1 MNVTKFAVSCGVVL
15 AALAGMSLPAQ
26 AQSVSLLFDS
36 TQPASINLTTT
47 GSDKYDTGL
56 LNYTSS
62 TGASFAAFCVELK
75 QDYATHDDGYQTF
88 TFSSFS
94 GREASALQGLF
105 VTSWSSVDTAVER
118 AAFQTA
124 VWEITHEKN
133 AGAFSVTEGAGT
145 FYFEKLTGGT
155 SADNSSFVNLVNG
168 YLHNAEAYHG
178 PALYELNR
186 LSNPTYQDL
195 IVAQIAP
202 VPEPS
207 RMAMMLAGL
216 GAVGFMAGRRQR
228 R

>member
-1 MNVTKFAVSCGVVL
+1 MNVAKFAVSLGVTL
-15 AALAGMSLPAQ
+15 AAFASLSLPAQ
-26 AQSVSLLFDS
+26 AQTVSLIFDS
-36 TQPASINLTTT
+36 TQPESIKLTTT
-47 GSDKYDTGL
+47 GSDKYDTGV

-62 TGASFAAFCVELK
+62 TGASFASFCVDLQ
-75 QDYATHDDGYQTF
+75 QDYATHSDGYQTF
-88 TFSSFS
+88 TLGAFS

-105 VTSWSSVDTAVER
+105 STTWSSVDTAVER

-124 VWEITHEKN
+124 VWEITHETSS
-133 AGAFSVTEGAGT
+133 GAFNVSLGAGS
-145 FYFEKLTGGT
+145 FYFQGLTGGT
-155 SADNSSFVNLVNG
+155 DADNASFVNLVNG

-178 PALYELNR
+178 PALYELTR

-195 IVAQIAP
+195 VVAQIAP

-207 RMAMMLAGL
+207 RMALMLAGL

>member
-1 MNVTKFAVSCGVVL
+1 MNATKFAVSLGVAL
-15 AALAGMSLPAQ
+15 AALMGSGLPAR
-26 AQSVSLLFDS
+26 AQSVSLIFDS
-36 TQPASINLTTT
+36 AQPANLNLTTT
-47 GSDKYDTGL
+47 GSDKYDTGV

-75 QDYATHDDGYQTF
+75 QDYATHDDGYQS
-88 TFSSFS
+88 FSFGTFS

-105 VTSWSSVDTAVER
+105 STAWSSVDTTVER

-124 VWEITHEKN
+124 VWEITHEKSS
-133 AGAFSVTEGAGT
+133 AAFNVSSGAGS
-145 FYFEKLTGGT
+145 FYFQGLTGGT
-155 SADNSSFVNLVNG
+155 AADNTSFVNLVNG

-178 PALYELNR
+178 PALYELTR
-186 LSNPTYQDL
+186 LSNPLYQDML
-195 IVAQIAP
+195 VAQIAP

-207 RMAMMLAGL
+207 RMALMLAGL

>member
-1 MNVTKFAVSCGVVL
+1 MIVTKFGLSLAVLLGL
-15 AALAGMSLPAQ
+15 SLPVQ
-26 AQSVSLLFDS
+26 AQTVSLIFDG
-36 TQPASINLTTT
+36 TQPAMINLTTT
-47 GSDKYDTGL
+47 GSDAYDTGI

-75 QDYATHDDGYQTF
+75 QDYATHDDGYQSF
-88 TFSSFS
+88 TLGTFS
-94 GREASALQGLF
+94 GREASALQGLYS
-105 VTSWSSVDTAVER
+105 TTWGSVDTDVER

-124 VWEITHEKN
+124 VWEITHEKSSS
-133 AGAFSVTEGAGT
+133 AFSVSNGAGS
-145 FYFEKLTGGT
+145 FYFQGLTGGT
-155 SADNSSFVNLVNG
+155 AADNTSFVNLVNG
-168 YLHNAEAYHG
+168 YLHSAEAYHG
-178 PALYELNR
+178 PALYELTR